1 MSKKNLN
8 EEETIEGEVT
18 KSEEVEIEAIIF
30 FRPVCQPFSDDL
42 RQRKQKGQRQR
53 QSFPHS
59 QRKHQ
64 LGMAD
69 LNVPSFKP
77 PHFTAAPNAVRS
89 TVLVFLPHHELL
101 RHLHSSVFFPRVW
114 EDDPSTRRSKM

>member
-8 EEETIEGEVT
+8 EEEAIEGEVMRL
-18 KSEEVEIEAIIF
+18 EEVEIEAIIF
-30 FRPVCQPFSDDL
+30 FRPLCQPSTMICAKENKRGRD
-42 RQRKQKGQRQR
+42 KR

-77 PHFTAAPNAVRS
+77 PHFTAAPNAIRS
-89 TVLVFLPHHELL
+89 TVLVFLPRHELL
-101 RHLHSSVFFPRVW
+101 HHLHSSVFFPRVW